1 MKKKIISLL
10 IFLTFNISNV
20 CAHDDVK
27 IHSEITGIAAKNS
40 TLDAYLNNNLNLTN
54 GVNTKLPPNGGK
66 YILDLL
72 KDGST
77 AEDHPMCRASNH
89 FHDPMNTKSWT
100 SAATSDSPW
109 WIDTYCIF
117 WSTYYSDV
125 TWATGFTDPA
135 SSPIPY
141 NPENEKSPNMWANAR
156 TLYFNALT
164 SINDASR
171 ENNSAKMFLALGQ
184 ALHLLQDMSV
194 PAHVRN
200 DFKSHLIFNGFC
212 DNEKCHYFNIIKWF
226 GNPFEYY
233 IKMHPTLVN
242 AAGAA
247 NVPPTF
253 TNPRLTDFWDTNQ
266 YNGTSPSMSTT
277 SGLAEITNANYF
289 SNNTVPNNK
298 PSTEHIYPFP
308 ALNFNSYHLCEHN
321 EMGTTTLRK
330 YICRNNA
337 GNLFDAISLLNEEAS
352 ITNDNISTLKMV
364 LDDNVHDTYAK
375 ELLPLAIGYSSSL
388 LNYFFRGSLEISLP
402 GSEVYSVTTADD
414 GFDKITLAVKN
425 NSVSTDEMTDGE
437 IYLVL
442 KYKVAQ
448 SDPFQSVPVP
458 VSSDFTYRV
467 IPEKNNIRAIPRT
480 PVNLTF
486 DLSSQK
492 MPLWATDVYL
502 QVVYKGKMGA
512 EDNAIAVGF
521 KDISEPTPMDFINIP
536 NTCYHGTWVASGSD
550 AAVTMADTNGDGIAD
565 SDIYP
570 HLFKDMYVKISSPG
584 ASENSMTATV
594 DHYTYKAASVA
605 TGQYSRAYI
614 LSDEEFVFHSRLQ
627 WVPVDSRDTYPEL
640 EDVLDYYITFNT
652 VTNQTEH
659 ESTQTCCEIT
669 GVPSCGTDYSNP
681 NCCERLYE
689 AGCNVRYYSEFEKYM
704 DIYRWAMLR
713 GYMRI
718 GTMDCEF

>member
-1 MKKKIISLL
+1 MKTNRIMKILSLFVF
-10 IFLTFNISNV
+10 IIWTTITFNGQGV
-20 CAHDDVK
+20 ALEVK
-27 IHSEITGIAAKNS
+27 THKAINRYIVDEDSPFPGYSLDKYLKINLGINDGVKAKF
-40 TLDAYLNNNLNLTN
+40 NLKMLKEWF
-54 GVNTKLPPNGGK
+54 GDGGEFEDKPPECIVP
-66 YILDLL
+66 YQR
-72 KDGST
+72 S
-77 AEDHPMCRASNH
+77 RNH
-89 FHDPMNTKSWT
+89 FHNPIDNSGF
-100 SAATSDSPW
+100 SAW
-109 WIDTYCIF
+109 WDTLGIIKGVSVIDWINKPIDTQGCG
-117 WSTYYSDV
+117 YYSWND
-125 TWATGFTDPA
+125 
-135 SSPIPY
+135 
-141 NPENEKSPNMWANAR
+141 AR
-156 TLYFNALT
+156 EYYYAALT
-164 SINDASR
+164 KTDKATR
-171 ENNSAKMFLALGQ
+171 ETNFAETFRSLGQ
-184 ALHLLQDMSV
+184 LMHLIQDMSV
-194 PAHVRN
+194 PEHTRN
-200 DFKSHLIFNGFC
+200 NGHYIAYDYEKWVDDPEKRGPLTDYSNPIKYFVPDSSFPLNIRNLFDTEQYNKTNPDITFNSNIGLSEYTSANFLSPDTIFNKPNSPYPAY
-212 DNEKCHYFNIIKWF
+212 DQT
-226 GNPFEYY
+226 EY
-233 IKMHPTLVN
+233 
-242 AAGAA
+242 
-247 NVPPTF
+247 
-253 TNPRLTDFWDTNQ
+253 
-266 YNGTSPSMSTT
+266 
-277 SGLAEITNANYF
+277 
-289 SNNTVPNNK
+289 NK
-298 PSTEHIYPFP
+298 T
-308 ALNFNSYHLCEHN
+308 
-321 EMGTTTLRK
+321 M
-330 YICRNNA
+330 A
-337 GNLFDAISLLNEEAS
+337 GNLYLTKRGHGDGNGSGERIE
-352 ITNDNISTLKMV
+352 TLARAENFYNYLPTDYKQLALTV
-364 LDDNVHDTYAK
+364 KDPIVYKEYANK
-375 ELLPLAIGYSSSL
+375 LIPRAIGYSSQL
-388 LNYFFRGSLEISLP
+388 LKYFFRGSLEISLP
-402 GSEVYSVTTADD
+402 GSKVYSVTTADD
-414 GFDKITLAVKN
+414 GFDKITLSVKN

>member
-1 MKKKIISLL
+1 MYKEYANKL
-10 IFLTFNISNV
+10 I
-20 CAHDDVK
+20 
-27 IHSEITGIAAKNS
+27 
-40 TLDAYLNNNLNLTN
+40 
-54 GVNTKLPPNGGK
+54 
-66 YILDLL
+66 
-72 KDGST
+72 
-77 AEDHPMCRASNH
+77 
-89 FHDPMNTKSWT
+89 
-100 SAATSDSPW
+100 
-109 WIDTYCIF
+109 
-117 WSTYYSDV
+117 
-125 TWATGFTDPA
+125 
-135 SSPIPY
+135 
-141 NPENEKSPNMWANAR
+141 
-156 TLYFNALT
+156 
-164 SINDASR
+164 
-171 ENNSAKMFLALGQ
+171 
-184 ALHLLQDMSV
+184 
-194 PAHVRN
+194 
-200 DFKSHLIFNGFC
+200 
-212 DNEKCHYFNIIKWF
+212 
-226 GNPFEYY
+226 
-233 IKMHPTLVN
+233 
-242 AAGAA
+242 
-247 NVPPTF
+247 
-253 TNPRLTDFWDTNQ
+253 PR
-266 YNGTSPSMSTT
+266 
-277 SGLAEITNANYF
+277 
-289 SNNTVPNNK
+289 
-298 PSTEHIYPFP
+298 
-308 ALNFNSYHLCEHN
+308 
-321 EMGTTTLRK
+321 
-330 YICRNNA
+330 
-337 GNLFDAISLLNEEAS
+337 
-352 ITNDNISTLKMV
+352 
-364 LDDNVHDTYAK
+364 
-375 ELLPLAIGYSSSL
+375 AIGYSSQVL
-388 LNYFFRGSLEISLP
+388 QYFFRGFLEISLP

-502 QVVYKGKMGA
+502 QVVYQGKMGA

-614 LSDEEFVFHSRLQ
+614 LSDEEFVFHSRLK

-640 EDVLDYYITFNT
+640 EDVLDDYITFNT